1 MRKFLALPIDEKTT
15 HAARMMAKLK
25 KELVEQVEE
34 EEEEEEKEKKKKNL
48 KPIKSRT
55 VLPKQT
61 PGRRELKMAMMK
73 RGEWRESAT
82 HVKVREGAT
91 RGTPWLTC

>member
-34 EEEEEEKEKKKKNL
+34 EEVDEEEEKEEKEQMKNP
-48 KPIKSRT
+48 KQIKSRT

-61 PGRRELKMAMMK
+61 PGRHELKMAMMK
-73 RGEWRESAT
+73 
-82 HVKVREGAT
+82 
-91 RGTPWLTC
+91 

>member
-25 KELVEQVEE
+25 RELVEQVEE
-34 EEEEEEKEKKKKNL
+34 EEVDEEEEKEEKEQMKNP
-48 KPIKSRT
+48 KQIKSRT

-61 PGRRELKMAMMK
+61 PGRHELKMAMMK
-73 RGEWRESAT
+73 RGEWR
-82 HVKVREGAT
+82 VKSKKVLLVAF
-91 RGTPWLTC
+91 